1 MVESIEYVEFLVP
14 RETYDKFIIG
24 LCMRTLRV
32 IYDAEKIIHL
42 DIIPSLKDID
52 EYNKVSDSVLMQ
64 DAIDDFHH
72 NFLFEPEDKS
82 KFIYSFPSSLDIEK
96 D

>member
-1 MVESIEYVEFLVP
+1 MSIEDIEFMVP

-42 DIIPSLKDID
+42 DIVPNLKSMDIYKDISEMD
-52 EYNKVSDSVLMQ
+52 LIV

-72 NFLFEPEDKS
+72 NFLFEPENKS
-82 KFIYSFPSSLDIEK
+82 KFIYSFASSLTSE
-96 D
+96 